1 MRRLAIVL
9 KSSWSAPDMKN
20 STNGK
25 EPTKTSRKWKLD
37 LGAKKLGGSDIDQ
50 SNSYENQ
57 PTHFVGYT
65 KNPNL

>member
-1 MRRLAIVL
+1 
-9 KSSWSAPDMKN
+9 MKN